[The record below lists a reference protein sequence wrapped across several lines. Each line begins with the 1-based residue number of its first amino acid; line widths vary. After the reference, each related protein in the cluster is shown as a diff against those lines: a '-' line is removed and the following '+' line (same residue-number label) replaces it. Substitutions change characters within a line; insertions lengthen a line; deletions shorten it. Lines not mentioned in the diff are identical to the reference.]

1 MNVKKTVLFCAVM
14 AALSGC
20 SASGSDDN
28 TDVAVVS
35 PNDKH
40 INTQS
45 DEQALGLETIFDASQ
60 ADALQDVKYTNASGT
75 VNNASNA
82 GLTVTFHGKSNINS
96 AVDFVPRV
104 PWDWSKL
111 NDFNIAFDISNPG
124 EHSVQLFLNI
134 SDTNGDTYTRSVSVP
149 VGGQKTY
156 YAKMAGHDLAKS
168 ISDSKNEFNF
178 TSGLR
183 SNPDTWSSDDMQ
195 FISLWGKKNL
205 KLSGISK
212 ISLSIQNNLFDKK
225 VTINN
230 IRLRKN
236 PPMDTQYLTG
246 VVDKFGQNAKRE
258 FVGKVHSLDELHKV
272 RDQELAELDG
282 KWNAARSKWG
292 GWLNGPKLEGTGH
305 FRTAKYKGK
314 WSLVD
319 PDGYLYFATGLDIIR
334 LANSSTMTGY
344 DYPASALAKADN
356 ADVTPADSQG
366 LNRVDDSAVPL
377 RFVASKLR
385 KDLFTWLPEYDEP
398 LGKHYGYR
406 TGVHSGPL
414 KQGETYSFYSANL
427 DRKYSELAP
436 DYMQKWHDVTLQR
449 MRNWG
454 FTSLGNWTDPAF
466 YDNQQ
471 VPFFANG
478 WIIGDFKTVSSGDDF
493 WGNMPDV
500 FDPKFK
506 ERALQTVSV
515 IAQEVKNTPWCV
527 GIFIDNEKSFG
538 RSETP
543 QSRYGIVFNT
553 LKRDGHEVPTKAAF
567 TKMMK
572 NKYHSIEALNSAWG
586 KDIASWNVFDKGMDS
601 TLSPDPKSADKQLED
616 YSDMLYAYA
625 DKYYATVDDALQT
638 YLPDHL
644 YLGSRFAD
652 WGMPMEVAKAA
663 TKYVDVMS
671 YNIYKEGLHPK
682 GWEFLADFDMPSI
695 VGEFHI
701 GATDSGLFH
710 PGLVHAATQQDR
722 ADMYQDYMHTIIDS
736 PYFIGAHWFQY
747 MDSPIT
753 GRAYDGENYN
763 VGFVN
768 VTDTP
773 YAPMVK
779 AAKALHQNMY
789 QRRFNAQ

>member
-1 MNVKKTVLFCAVM
+1 MNASKKLLCVAIVT
-14 AALSGC
+14 ALTGC
-20 SASGSDDN
+20 SASETKDN
-28 TDVAVVS
+28 VS
-35 PNDKH
+35 H
-40 INTQS
+40 SSAAEAQAIGHV
-45 DEQALGLETIFDASQ
+45 EQQEKT
-60 ADALQDVKYTNASGT
+60 LQTLFIATNSSSLKQVKYTNATGT
-75 VNNASNA
+75 VVDSAST
-82 GLTVTFHGKSNINS
+82 GLKVLFHGKDNINS
-96 AVDFVPRV
+96 AVEFIPDVA
-104 PWDWSKL
+104 WDWSDL
-111 NDFNIAFDISNPG
+111 DDFNIAFDIGNEG

-149 VGGQKTY
+149 VGPQSTY

-168 ISDSKNEFNF
+168 ISDDKNEFNF

-183 SNPDTWSSDDMQ
+183 SNPDTWHSDDKQ

-212 ISLSIQNNLFDKK
+212 ISLSVQNNLFDKQI
-225 VTINN
+225 TIND
-230 IRLRKN
+230 IRLRQN
-236 PPMDTQYLTG
+236 PPMDTLYLTG
-246 VVDKFGQNAKRE
+246 VVDQFGQNAKRE
-258 FVGKVHSLDELHKV
+258 FDGKVHSLAELNSA
-272 RDQELAELDG
+272 RDKELKTLDG
-282 KWNAARSKWG
+282 KWNTPRSKWG
-292 GWLNGPKLEGTGH
+292 GWLNGPKLEATGN
-305 FRTAKYKGK
+305 FRTAKYQGK

-319 PDGYLYFATGLDIIR
+319 PEGYLYFATGIDIIR

-344 DYPASALAKADN
+344 DFPPEVLVKADN
-356 ADVTPADSQG
+356 ADVTPSDSQG
-366 LNRVDDSAVPL
+366 LNRVADSAAPA
-377 RFVASKLR
+377 RFVASELR
-385 KDLFTWLPEYDEP
+385 KDLFTWLPSYDEP
-398 LGKHYGYR
+398 MGQHYGYR

-427 DRKYSELAP
+427 DRKYSEMTP
-436 DYMQKWHDVTLQR
+436 NYMEKWHDVTLDR

-454 FTSLGNWTDPAF
+454 FTSLGNWTDPSF

-478 WIIGDFKTVSSGDDF
+478 WIIGDYKTVSSGDDF

-506 ERALQTVSV
+506 ERALHTVSV
-515 IAQEVKNTPWCV
+515 IAKEVKNTPWCV
-527 GIFIDNEKSFG
+527 GVFIDNEKSFG

-553 LKRDGHEVPTKAAF
+553 LKRDGSEVPTKAAF
-567 TKMMK
+567 TQMAKD
-572 NKYHSIEALNSAWG
+572 KYASIEALNAAWG
-586 KDIASWNVFDKGMDS
+586 KDISSWSAFDKGIDS
-601 TLSPDPKSADKQLED
+601 VLATDETQAKQQLAD

-625 DKYYATVDDALQT
+625 DKYFSTVDAAMQT
-638 YLPDHL
+638 YLPNHL

-663 TKYVDVMS
+663 TQYVDVMS

-682 GWEFLADFDMPSI
+682 GWGFLEDFDMPSI

-710 PGLVHAATQQDR
+710 PGLVHAANQQDR
-722 ADMYQDYMHTIIDS
+722 ADMYQDYMGTIIDN

-753 GRAYDGENYN
+753 GRAFDGENYN

-773 YAPMVK
+773 YAPMVN
-779 AAKALHQNMY
+779 AAKDLHKGMY
-789 QRRFNAQ
+789 ERRFGSK

>member
-1 MNVKKTVLFCAVM
+1 MNASKTLLFSAIVS
-14 AALSGC
+14 ALAGC
-20 SASGSDDN
+20 STSETKAPTNGFSDTQVQQNQQGEQAEKTLETLFVASDDE
-28 TDVAVVS
+28 S
-35 PNDKH
+35 LK
-40 INTQS
+40 
-45 DEQALGLETIFDASQ
+45 E
-60 ADALQDVKYTNASGT
+60 VKYTNATGT
-75 VNNASNA
+75 VSESPAS
-82 GLTVTFHGKSNINS
+82 GLTVVFHGKENINS
-96 AVDFVPRV
+96 AVDFVPQK
-104 PWDWSKL
+104 PWDWSDL
-111 NDFNIAFDISNPG
+111 DNFNIAFDIGNQG

-149 VGGQKTY
+149 VGPQRTY

-168 ISDSKNEFNF
+168 ISDDKNEFNF

-183 SNPDTWSSDDMQ
+183 SNPDTWTSEDTQ

-212 ISLSIQNNLFDKK
+212 ISLSVQNNLFDKQI
-225 VTINN
+225 TIND
-230 IRLRKN
+230 IRLRQN
-236 PPMDTQYLTG
+236 PPMDTLYLTG

-258 FVGKVHSLDELHKV
+258 FDGKVHSLTELKDA
-272 RDQELAELDG
+272 RDKELQTLDG
-282 KWNAARSKWG
+282 KWNAPRSKWG
-292 GWLNGPKLEGTGH
+292 GWLEGPKLEATGN
-305 FRTAKYKGK
+305 FRTAKYNGK

-319 PDGYLYFATGLDIIR
+319 PDGYLYFATGIDIIR

-344 DYPASALAKADN
+344 DFPPEVLVKADN
-356 ADVTPADSQG
+356 ADVTPSDSQG
-366 LNRVDDSAVPL
+366 LNRVDDSAVPA
-377 RFVASKLR
+377 RFVASELR
-385 KDLFTWLPEYDEP
+385 KDLFTWLPSYDEP
-398 LGKHYGYR
+398 MGKHYGYR

-427 DRKYSELAP
+427 DRKYSEISN
-436 DYMQKWHDVTLQR
+436 DYMQKWQDVTLDR

-454 FTSLGNWTDPAF
+454 FTSLGNWTDPAY

-506 ERALQTVSV
+506 ARAMHTVSV
-515 IAQEVKNTPWCV
+515 IADEVKNTPWCV
-527 GIFIDNEKSFG
+527 GVFIDNEKSFG

-553 LKRDGHEVPTKAAF
+553 LKRDGSKVPTKAAF
-567 TKMMK
+567 TKLAK
-572 NKYHSIEALNSAWG
+572 DKYTTIEALNAAWG
-586 KDIASWNVFDKGMDS
+586 KNIESWSDFDQGIDS
-601 TLSPDPKSADKQLED
+601 VLATNKAQEKQQLAD
-616 YSDMLYAYA
+616 YSEMLYAYA
-625 DKYYATVDDALQT
+625 DKYFSTVDAAMQT
-638 YLPDHL
+638 YLPNHL

-663 TKYVDVMS
+663 TQYVDVMS

-682 GWEFLADFDMPSI
+682 GWGFLDDFDMPSI

-710 PGLVHAATQQDR
+710 PGLVHAANQQDR
-722 ADMYQDYMHTIIDS
+722 ADMYQDYMGTIIDN

-773 YAPMVK
+773 YKPMVN
-779 AAKALHQNMY
+779 AAKNLHKDMY
-789 QRRFNAQ
+789 ERRFSEK

>member
-1 MNVKKTVLFCAVM
+1 MNASKKLLFVAIVT
-14 AALSGC
+14 ALTGC
-20 SASGSDDN
+20 SASE
-28 TDVAVVS
+28 T
-35 PNDKH
+35 
-40 INTQS
+40 S
-45 DEQALGLETIFDASQ
+45 DEVSHSSAAEVQPVDHIEQQVKTLKTLFTAKDSDSLKQ
-60 ADALQDVKYTNASGT
+60 VKYTNASGT
-75 VNNASNA
+75 VVGTS
-82 GLTVTFHGKSNINS
+82 GDSLKVVFHGKENINS
-96 AVDFVPRV
+96 AVEFIPDVA
-104 PWDWSKL
+104 WDWSDL
-111 NDFNIAFDISNPG
+111 DDFNIAFDIGNEG

-149 VGGQKTY
+149 VGPQSTY

-168 ISDSKNEFNF
+168 ISDDKNEFNF

-183 SNPDTWSSDDMQ
+183 SNPDTWHSDDKQ

-212 ISLSIQNNLFDKK
+212 ISLSVQNNLFDKQI
-225 VTINN
+225 TIND
-230 IRLRKN
+230 IRLRQN
-236 PPMDTQYLTG
+236 PPMDTLYLTG
-246 VVDKFGQNAKRE
+246 VVDQFGQNAKRE
-258 FVGKVHSLDELHKV
+258 FDGKVHSLEELYSA
-272 RDQELAELDG
+272 RDKELKTLDG
-282 KWNAARSKWG
+282 KWNAPRSKWG
-292 GWLNGPKLEGTGH
+292 GWLNGPKLEGTGN
-305 FRTAKYKGK
+305 FRTAKYQGK

-319 PDGYLYFATGLDIIR
+319 PDGYLYFATGVDIIR

-344 DYPASALAKADN
+344 DFPPEVLVKADN
-356 ADVTPADSQG
+356 ADVTPSDSQG
-366 LNRVDDSAVPL
+366 LNRVADSAVPS
-377 RFVASKLR
+377 RFVASELR
-385 KDLFTWLPEYDEP
+385 KDLFTWLPSYEEP
-398 LGKHYGYR
+398 MGQHYGYR

-414 KQGETYSFYSANL
+414 KQGETYSFYAANL
-427 DRKYSELAP
+427 DRKYSEMTP
-436 DYMQKWHDVTLQR
+436 DYMQKWHDVTLDR

-466 YDNQQ
+466 YDNQK

-478 WIIGDFKTVSSGDDF
+478 WIIGDYKTVSSGDDF

-500 FDPKFK
+500 FDPTFK
-506 ERALQTVSV
+506 ERALHTVSV

-527 GIFIDNEKSFG
+527 GVFIDNEKSFG

-553 LKRDGHEVPTKAAF
+553 LKRDGSEVPTKAAF
-567 TKMMK
+567 TTMLKD
-572 NKYHSIEALNSAWG
+572 KYASIEALNAAWG
-586 KDIASWNVFDKGMDS
+586 KNISSWSEFNKGIDS
-601 TLSPDPKSADKQLED
+601 VLATDETHAEQQLAD

-625 DKYYATVDDALQT
+625 EKYFSTVDAAMQT
-638 YLPDHL
+638 YLPNHL

-663 TKYVDVMS
+663 TQYVDVMS
-671 YNIYKEGLHPK
+671 YNVYKEGLHPK
-682 GWEFLADFDMPSI
+682 GWGFLKEFDMPSI

-710 PGLVHAATQQDR
+710 PGLVHAANQQDR
-722 ADMYQDYMHTIIDS
+722 ADMYQDYMGTIIDN

-753 GRAYDGENYN
+753 GRAFDGENYN

-773 YAPMVK
+773 YAPMVN
-779 AAKALHQNMY
+779 AAKDLHKGMY
-789 QRRFNAQ
+789 ERRFTSN

>member
-1 MNVKKTVLFCAVM
+1 MNASKTLLFSAIVS
-14 AALSGC
+14 ALAGC
-20 SASGSDDN
+20 STSETKDSTSGFSDTQVQQNQQGVQAGKTLETLFVASDDE
-28 TDVAVVS
+28 S
-35 PNDKH
+35 LK
-40 INTQS
+40 
-45 DEQALGLETIFDASQ
+45 
-60 ADALQDVKYTNASGT
+60 DVKYTNATGT
-75 VNNASNA
+75 VTESPAS
-82 GLTVTFHGKSNINS
+82 GLTVVFHGKENINS
-96 AVDFVPRV
+96 AVDFVPQK
-104 PWDWSKL
+104 PWDWSDL
-111 NDFNIAFDISNPG
+111 DNFNIAFDIGNQG

-149 VGGQKTY
+149 VGPQSTY

-168 ISDSKNEFNF
+168 ISDDKNEFNF

-183 SNPDTWSSDDMQ
+183 SNPDTWHSDDKQ

-212 ISLSIQNNLFDKK
+212 ISLSVQNNLFDKQI
-225 VTINN
+225 TIND
-230 IRLRKN
+230 IRLRQN
-236 PPMDTQYLTG
+236 PPIDTLYLTG
-246 VVDKFGQNAKRE
+246 VVDQFGQNAKRE
-258 FVGKVHSLDELHKV
+258 FDGKVHSLAELKSV
-272 RDQELAELDG
+272 RGQELQTLDG
-282 KWNAARSKWG
+282 KWNAPRSKWG
-292 GWLNGPKLEGTGH
+292 GWLNGPKLEGTGN
-305 FRTAKYKGK
+305 FRTAKYNGK

-319 PDGYLYFATGLDIIR
+319 PDGYLYFATGIDIIR

-344 DYPASALAKADN
+344 DFPPEVLVKADN
-356 ADVTPADSQG
+356 ADVTPSDSQG
-366 LNRVDDSAVPL
+366 LNRVADSAVPA
-377 RFVASKLR
+377 RFVASELR
-385 KDLFTWLPEYDEP
+385 KDLFTWLPSYDEP
-398 LGKHYGYR
+398 MGQHYGYR

-427 DRKYSELAP
+427 DRKYSEMTS
-436 DYMQKWHDVTLQR
+436 DYMQKWHDVTLDR

-478 WIIGDFKTVSSGDDF
+478 WIIGDYKTVSSGDDF

-506 ERALQTVSV
+506 ERALHTVSV
-515 IAQEVKNTPWCV
+515 IAEEVKNTPWCV
-527 GIFIDNEKSFG
+527 GVFIDNEKSFG

-553 LKRDGHEVPTKAAF
+553 LKRDGSEVPTKAAF
-567 TKMMK
+567 TKMAK
-572 NKYHSIEALNSAWG
+572 NKYTSIEALNAAWG
-586 KDIASWNVFDKGMDS
+586 KDISSWSAFDKGIDS
-601 TLSPDPKSADKQLED
+601 VLATDETQAKQQLAD

-625 DKYYATVDDALQT
+625 DKYFSTVDAAMQT
-638 YLPDHL
+638 YLPNHL

-663 TKYVDVMS
+663 TQYVDVMS

-682 GWEFLADFDMPSI
+682 GWGFLKDFDMPSI

-710 PGLVHAATQQDR
+710 PGLVHAANQQDR
-722 ADMYQDYMHTIIDS
+722 ADMYQDYMGTIIDN

-753 GRAYDGENYN
+753 GRAFDGENYN

-773 YAPMVK
+773 YAPMVN
-779 AAKALHQNMY
+779 AAKALHKGMY
-789 QRRFNAQ
+789 ERRFGSK